1 MRLLVDTHVWL
12 WQGADPERLGP
23 QTRALLEDRGNDL
36 FLSIASIWEL
46 SIKVAAGKLR
56 LPLDFKPFVET
67 RLEKSEASVLNISL
81 NHVLAVREPR
91 PIHGD
96 PFDRMLVC
104 QAHCE
109 SMTLVT
115 ADSRL
120 LDYPVKTLD
129 ASM

>member
-12 WQGADPERLGP
+12 WQGADVKRLGS
-23 QTRALLEDRGNDL
+23 QTRALLEDRGNEL
-36 FLSIASIWEL
+36 YLSIASIWEL

-67 RLEKSEASVLNISL
+67 RLGKSEACLLNVSL
-81 NHVLAVREPR
+81 NHALAVRELQ

-104 QAHCE
+104 QARCE

-120 LDYPVKTLD
+120 FGYPVKTLD
-129 ASM
+129 ART